1 MSNCSTQSI
10 RRTIRE
16 RKSGRKMNQDRHFEP
31 HSPGSSESIG
41 GSVSPKNHSL
51 SLASLPWSANIEHG
65 TSNVE
70 RRVARH
76 RRGSMRMR
84 SERKV
89 KGTTT
94 GLALHISFSSHSL
107 CGETPQP
114 PVVPAAKNHDFRKE
128 TFDLI
133 MQGRS
138 EGRCVWLPRPAA
150 RQSSPPQSSLVFFA
164 YFAVQ
169 SKSTTSPV
177 LLPIREIR
185 KIRGSFSHQHL
196 LSSPLRL

>member
-1 MSNCSTQSI
+1 
-10 RRTIRE
+10 
-16 RKSGRKMNQDRHFEP
+16 MNQDRHFEP

-51 SLASLPWSANIEHG
+51 FLASLPWSANIEHG

-70 RRVARH
+70 RRVALH

-138 EGRCVWLPRPAA
+138 EGRCVCGCHDLRRDNHRLPSLLWC
-150 RQSSPPQSSLVFFA
+150 SSRISRSNPKAPPPQFSYPFVKSVRFVVPSLINIF
-164 YFAVQ
+164 
-169 SKSTTSPV
+169 S
-177 LLPIREIR
+177 LLLCVSEIR
-185 KIRGSFSHQHL
+185 
-196 LSSPLRL
+196 LSTEP